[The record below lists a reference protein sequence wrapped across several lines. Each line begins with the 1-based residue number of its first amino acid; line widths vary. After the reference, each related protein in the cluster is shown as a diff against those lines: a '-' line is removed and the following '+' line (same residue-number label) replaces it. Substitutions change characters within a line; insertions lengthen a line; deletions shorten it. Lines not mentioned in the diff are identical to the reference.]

1 MWEYEVQSALRN
13 MSLPARLPRQAFL
26 LEDID
31 GIAAVSH
38 WLEVDGPA
46 VVEVREMA
54 VALRHRRDG
63 GQVASELMAQTID
76 EITAR
81 AIEAGVG
88 EVVVQGMIW
97 HENLPSQRLA
107 AEAGFKV
114 TGSGAPGVQEW
125 TAVIVVAGAT

>member
-26 LEDID
+26 LEDLD

-38 WLEVDGPA
+38 WQEVDGPA
-46 VVEVREMA
+46 VVEIREMA
-54 VALRHRRDG
+54 IAFRHRRQG
-63 GQVASELMAQTID
+63 GRVADELMAHTLD

-81 AIEAGVG
+81 AIDSQVD

-107 AEAGFKV
+107 AQAGFKV
-114 TGSGAPGVQEW
+114 TGAGAPGVQEW
-125 TAVIVVAGAT
+125 TAVLVVAGAT